1 MKVICLVLVMV
12 CPAVMPAQR
21 VATEDSDALAVSGK
35 LSYHFAKAYS
45 PFSLLE
51 DGLQAAVLQRGDN
64 PKEWHEGWYGLWR
77 RAASTTGYDTI
88 RNSFMFGMN
97 AVSREDPRYFR
108 SGEGQTAGRAAYAI
122 GQTFVGHTDGGKKS
136 LPWVRLAA
144 TYGVAFLANC
154 WYPDRLSDT
163 RHAMLRGTVTLGSDA
178 GNNLF
183 DEFWPDIKK
192 KLFGRKNQPTGV
204 VVKTP

>member
-21 VATEDSDALAVSGK
+21 IATEDSDALAVSGK

-77 RAASTTGYDTI
+77 RSTSPTGDDTI
-88 RNSFMFGMN
+88 AKSFLFW
-97 AVSREDPRYFR
+97 VS
-108 SGEGQTAGRAAYAI
+108 AG
-122 GQTFVGHTDGGKKS
+122 S
-136 LPWVRLAA
+136 
-144 TYGVAFLANC
+144 
-154 WYPDRLSDT
+154 
-163 RHAMLRGTVTLGSDA
+163 
-178 GNNLF
+178 
-183 DEFWPDIKK
+183 
-192 KLFGRKNQPTGV
+192 
-204 VVKTP
+204 

>member
-51 DGLQAAVLQRGDN
+51 DGLQAAVLQRGNN

-122 GQTFVGHTDGGKKS
+122 GQTLVGHTDGEKKPLPGGGRGAQIGVGS
-136 LPWVRLAA
+136 LA
-144 TYGVAFLANC
+144 
-154 WYPDRLSDT
+154 
-163 RHAMLRGTVTLGSDA
+163 
-178 GNNLF
+178 
-183 DEFWPDIKK
+183 
-192 KLFGRKNQPTGV
+192 
-204 VVKTP
+204 